1 MDGLVSFYYSI
12 NNPPPTSS
20 IFRHYIML
28 EIMHTYDEHGDD
40 AQGIGKLPEAVIGR
54 LRLTAD

>member
-1 MDGLVSFYYSI
+1 MSFYYSI

-20 IFRHYIML
+20 ISRHYIML

-40 AQGIGKLPEAVIGR
+40 AQGIGKHPEAAIGR